1 MKKIFSTPYL
11 IKIFIYFIYFVYKI
25 ESSHF
30 RGGTI
35 SWTPVDPSVTFPVAS
50 VQVQVTTR
58 FFWNIAYGWSG
69 CGTSCC
75 NSAAAVAAGTTYGD
89 GAGLISQSI
98 TPSWSLSTL
107 AECYDFSTAN
117 SWSAQKRTQT
127 QSMITS
133 TKFTAMWTSN
143 AWIAGVN
150 NINNTGTWYMVVM
163 FDLSQRADTGK
174 INTSPVTSMVPYV
187 IISANCANNRSVSIP
202 VTDAD
207 GDIVRCRCNYNLCIS
222 NAVMDID
229 NCVLYFNPN
238 VVGYYAIEVQIE
250 DFSTASSTTP
260 MSSVPLVFLV
270 SVVNSGAT
278 CCADGTNDCRKFK
291 IIFLRNTYEF
301 IRKKQ

>member
-1 MKKIFSTPYL
+1 MKKIFSTPYYL
-11 IKIFIYFIYFVYKI
+11 IYIFIYFVYFDKI

-35 SWTPVDPSVTFPVAS
+35 SWAPVDPSVAFPVAS

-58 FFWNIAYGWSG
+58 FFWNIAFGWSG

-89 GAGLISQSI
+89 TAGLKSQSI
-98 TPSWSLSTL
+98 SPSWTLSTE
-107 AECYDFSTAN
+107 AECYDYSTAN
-117 SWSAQKRTQT
+117 SWTAQKRTQT

-133 TKFTAMWTSN
+133 TSFTAMWTST
-143 AWIAGVN
+143 AWVSGVN
-150 NINNTGTWYMVVM
+150 NINGTSSWYMVVM

-174 INTSPVTSMVPYV
+174 INSSPVTSMVPYV
-187 IISANCANNRSVSIP
+187 ILSSSCANNISVPIP

-207 GDIVRCRCNYNLCIS
+207 GDVIRCRCNYDICIS
-222 NAVMDID
+222 SAVMDKD
-229 NCVLYFNPN
+229 NCILYFNPS

-250 DFSTASSTTP
+250 DFATASSTTP

-270 SVVNSGAT
+270 SVVNNGAS
-278 CCADGTNDCRKFK
+278 CCADGTNSCRK
-291 IIFLRNTYEF
+291 
-301 IRKKQ
+301 